1 MLMELQNVYKEYKS
15 RFKAPPVQVL
25 KSINLT
31 VHDGSMLAIKGP
43 SGSGKS
49 TLLQILGCLDRP
61 TSGTYC
67 LDGAD
72 TSAFSSAKL
81 ASTRNKR
88 FGFVMQN
95 YALIEDDTVLENV
108 EATLLF
114 SKVKKSRMYDLAM
127 KQICALGIEE
137 LSTKK
142 VSRLSGGERQRVA
155 IARAMVN
162 DPEVILADEPTG
174 ALDLDNTKMIVAL
187 FQKLNEMG
195 KTVIIVTHDDY
206 VADSCTEKV
215 QISNGCISR
224 VNY

>member
-81 ASTRNKR
+81 ASTRNKL

-174 ALDLDNTKMIVAL
+174 ALDLKTGDAVLEL
-187 FQKLNEMG
+187 FKELNNQG
-195 KTVIIVTHDDY
+195 KTVVIVTHNVTFTQY
-206 VADSCTEKV
+206 ADRTIELSDGRIKM
-215 QISNGCISR
+215 
-224 VNY
+224 